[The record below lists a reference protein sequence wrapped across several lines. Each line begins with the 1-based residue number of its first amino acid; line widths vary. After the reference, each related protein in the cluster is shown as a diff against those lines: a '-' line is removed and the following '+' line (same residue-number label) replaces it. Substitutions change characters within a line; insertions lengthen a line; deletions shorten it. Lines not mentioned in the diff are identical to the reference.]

1 MVDDIQLKQLTH
13 AALVQYYRWYQVYEV
28 PFTKNRID
36 NQKDILS
43 RDVEIVSVAGTTKG
57 VDGLDERLRI
67 YEGWMNA
74 HHVQHGEVKQLSEN
88 ELALDADII
97 YQNIRP
103 DKSRYSYSIHYATVL
118 ELRAG
123 DLPVFTK
130 LTLTPTGEIKEFVF
144 TSAYAENRSKSFIYY
159 WFYLMETMPQNLDV
173 FSELLGA
180 DFTIQLGGETTMQSF
195 GDLKAYVISLR
206 EKVAS
211 GVHDIT
217 SIQINEVGED
227 VFSLSMDVYW
237 SGYSMD
243 SKQLERRTKHEW
255 ILRNNKDE
263 RFARLLQMNI
273 TVM

>member
-43 RDVEIVSVAGTTKG
+43 TDVEIVSVAGTTKG
-57 VDGLDERLRI
+57 VDGLDERLRV

-74 HHVQHGEVKQLSEN
+74 HHVQHVEVKQLSEN

-103 DKSRYSYSIHYATVL
+103 DKSMYSYSIHYATVL

-123 DLPVFTK
+123 DLPIFTK
-130 LTLTPTGEIKEFVF
+130 LTLIPTGEIKEFIF
-144 TSAYAENRSKSFIYY
+144 TPAYAENRSKSFIYY

-180 DFTIQLGGETTMQSF
+180 DFTIQLDGEKTMQSLD
-195 GDLKAYVISLR
+195 DLKAYVISLR
-206 EKVAS
+206 GNVVS

-217 SIQINEVGED
+217 SIQIKEVEED

-237 SGYSMD
+237 SGLSID

-273 TVM
+273 TVL